1 LVDAQ
6 LLPRGR
12 TQAGDHHLKFY
23 ETRDNLRTELG
34 LSWLAFRDA
43 HESAKGLLGEDKDP
57 KEYVED
63 NG

>member
-1 LVDAQ
+1 LEEEEHDV
-6 LLPRGR
+6 LPAFKDEVSE
-12 TQAGDHHLKFY
+12 QK
-23 ETRDNLRTELG
+23 RTELG